1 MQTDGLG
8 PSARQGRPW
17 SPSSP
22 AASLGWGLGNQWEKP
37 LEKRLPS
44 PYHPPPCLCQPSRA
58 EVKAPETGVHDQALT
73 LAENLFEDTGKK
85 KQTQQKLLDMKDGT
99 TLPLQSA

>member
-1 MQTDGLG
+1 M
-8 PSARQGRPW
+8 
-17 SPSSP
+17 
-22 AASLGWGLGNQWEKP
+22 
-37 LEKRLPS
+37 
-44 PYHPPPCLCQPSRA
+44 
-58 EVKAPETGVHDQALT
+58 KAPETGFQDQALT